1 MRTQRKSGNNAKLKC
16 IRANIKS
23 LSLWL
28 VSGGYIDVM
37 WAPQGLGTPS
47 CGFTGARKPISW
59 TNYCLKISLENSHVS
74 GISNDVAFGGVS
86 GSYCR
91 SIASFPWHAQWFEW
105 EWPCPFGSHIWR
117 LGPRWWNYVG
127 RVRSC
132 ALVGERVSLG
142 VDVEV

>member
-1 MRTQRKSGNNAKLKC
+1 MRTQRKSGTNARLKC

-28 VSGGYIDVM
+28 VSGGYIDVT

-59 TNYCLKISLENSHVS
+59 ANYCLKISLENSHVS
-74 GISNDVAFGGVS
+74 GISNDS
-86 GSYCR
+86 L
-91 SIASFPWHAQWFEW
+91 W
-105 EWPCPFGSHIWR
+105 
-117 LGPRWWNYVG
+117 G
-127 RVRSC
+127 RVWFVLPEHRMLSLTCAVVWIRMASPFWVTYLKTRSQMVELFGKSRSC

-142 VDVEV
+142 VDAEV